1 MEDRVILTPKER
13 LQRLSEHFD
22 VSVRGLAKLSE
33 MSEATLYHITD
44 QTRDMSGRTAARLCY
59 QLERKRGVL
68 VNRDWLLTGKGR
80 MLVDIKP
87 DAPAAEVVNVAEVLP
102 EAAEPEQE
110 LDNVNYKEKY
120 LLLNRKLLPLLLK
133 YLHIIITS

>member
-1 MEDRVILTPKER
+1 M
-13 LQRLSEHFD
+13 
-22 VSVRGLAKLSE
+22 SVRGLAKLSE

-59 QLERKRGVL
+59 QIERKRGVL

-87 DAPAAEVVNVAEVLP
+87 EEPAAEVVTV
-102 EAAEPEQE
+102 AAEPETE
-110 LDNVNYKEKY
+110 LDNENWKEKY
-120 LLLNRKLLPLLLK
+120 FTLLEKYTALLEEHNK
-133 YLHIIITS
+133 

>member
-1 MEDRVILTPKER
+1 MEDVVILSPKER

-87 DAPAAEVVNVAEVLP
+87 DAPAAEVVPV
-102 EAAEPEQE
+102 AAEPEE
-110 LDNVNYKEKY
+110 EYDNVNYKEKY
-120 LLLNRKLLPLLLK
+120 FALLEKYTALLEERNK
-133 YLHIIITS
+133 

>member
-1 MEDRVILTPKER
+1 MEDVVILSPKER
-13 LQRLSEHFD
+13 LQRLSEYLD
-22 VSVRGLAKLSE
+22 MSVRGLATLAE

-44 QTRDMSGRTAARLCY
+44 GTRDMSGRTAARLCY
-59 QLERKRGVL
+59 QLERKRGVM
-68 VNRDWLLTGKGR
+68 VDRDWLLTGRGK
-80 MLVDIKP
+80 MLVNIKP

-120 LLLNRKLLPLLLK
+120 FALLEKYTALLEERDK
-133 YLHIIITS
+133 

>member
-13 LQRLSEHFD
+13 LQRLSEHLD
-22 VSVRGLAKLSE
+22 MSVRGLATLAE

-44 QTRDMSGRTAARLCY
+44 GTRDMSGRTAARLCY
-59 QLERKRGVL
+59 QLERKRGV
-68 VNRDWLLTGKGR
+68 VVDRDWLLTGKGK
-80 MLVDIKP
+80 MLVNIKP
-87 DAPAAEVVNVAEVLP
+87 DAPATEIVNVAEVLP

-120 LLLNRKLLPLLLK
+120 FALLEKYTALLEERDK
-133 YLHIIITS
+133 

>member
-1 MEDRVILTPKER
+1 M
-13 LQRLSEHFD
+13 SEHLD
-22 VSVRGLAKLSE
+22 MSVRGLARLSE

-44 QTRDMSGRTAARLCY
+44 GTRDMSGRTAARLCY

-87 DAPAAEVVNVAEVLP
+87 NKPAAEVEPVAADP
-102 EAAEPEQE
+102 EEEY
-110 LDNVNYKEKY
+110 DNVNYKEKY
-120 LLLNRKLLPLLLK
+120 FALLEKYTALLEERDK
-133 YLHIIITS
+133 

>member
-13 LQRLSEHFD
+13 LQRLSEHLD
-22 VSVRGLAKLSE
+22 MSVRGLATLAE

-44 QTRDMSGRTAARLCY
+44 GTRDMSGRTAARLCY
-59 QLERKRGVL
+59 QLEKKRGVM
-68 VNRDWLLTGKGR
+68 VDRDWLLTGRGK
-80 MLVDIKP
+80 MLVNIKP
-87 DAPAAEVVNVAEVLP
+87 DAPVAEVVNVAEVLP

-120 LLLNRKLLPLLLK
+120 FALLEKYTALLEERDK
-133 YLHIIITS
+133 

>member
-22 VSVRGLAKLSE
+22 MSVRGLATLAE

-44 QTRDMSGRTAARLCY
+44 GTRDMSGRTAARLCY
-59 QLERKRGVL
+59 QLERKRGV
-68 VNRDWLLTGKGR
+68 VVDRDWLLTGRGK
-80 MLVDIKP
+80 MLVNIKP
-87 DAPAAEVVNVAEVLP
+87 DAPVAEVVNVAEVLP

-120 LLLNRKLLPLLLK
+120 FALLEKYTALLEERDK
-133 YLHIIITS
+133 

>member
-13 LQRLSEHFD
+13 LQRLSEHLD
-22 VSVRGLAKLSE
+22 MSVRGLATLAE

-44 QTRDMSGRTAARLCY
+44 GTRDMSGRTAARICY

-68 VNRDWLLTGKGR
+68 VDRDWLLTGKGQ

-87 DAPAAEVVNVAEVLP
+87 AAPASEALS
-102 EAAEPEQE
+102 EAAEPDMEY
-110 LDNVNYKEKY
+110 DDVNYKEKY
-120 LLLNRKLLPLLLK
+120 FALLEKYTALLEERNK
-133 YLHIIITS
+133 

>member
-13 LQRLSEHFD
+13 LQRLSEHLD
-22 VSVRGLAKLSE
+22 MSVRGLATLAE

-44 QTRDMSGRTAARLCY
+44 GTRDMSGRTAARLCY
-59 QLERKRGVL
+59 QLERKRGV
-68 VNRDWLLTGKGR
+68 VVDRDWLLTGRGK
-80 MLVDIKP
+80 MLVNIKP
-87 DAPAAEVVNVAEVLP
+87 DAPVAEVVNVAEVLP

-120 LLLNRKLLPLLLK
+120 FALLEKYTALLEERDK
-133 YLHIIITS
+133 

>member
-22 VSVRGLAKLSE
+22 VSVRGLATLAE

-44 QTRDMSGRTAARLCY
+44 GTRDMTGRTAARLCF
-59 QLERKRGVL
+59 QLEKKRGVL
-68 VNRDWLLTGKGR
+68 VDRDWLLTGRGR
-80 MLVDIKP
+80 MLVNIKP
-87 DAPAAEVVNVAEVLP
+87 DAPAAEVVNVADVVP
-102 EAAEPEQE
+102 EAAETEQE

-120 LLLNRKLLPLLLK
+120 FALLEKYTALLEERNK
-133 YLHIIITS
+133 